1 VVSEYEG
8 EADFMASTTESVAY
22 LRGLRDG
29 RGLR

>member
-8 EADFMASTTESVAY
+8 KADYASSTLESVAY

-29 RGLR
+29 LFA